1 MQTLSH
7 CDVTVVFPYQ
17 PVVITEAMAV
27 FLYWRPLKNSVHVSI
42 LICIFEK
49 QQADLQLLS
58 PGEHGIP
65 IKIPAG
71 NTWHTQIRIIEEPLM
86 GGPFAEMW
94 GRAVPSAYYQ
104 PGFLP
109 SVELERS
116 KWSEWLLE
124 PGDRILW

>member
-1 MQTLSH
+1 MI
-7 CDVTVVFPYQ
+7 
-17 PVVITEAMAV
+17 ITEAMAV

-58 PGEHGIP
+58 PGEHGIS

-71 NTWHTQIRIIEEPLM
+71 NAWHTQIRIIEEPLM

-94 GRAVPSAYYQ
+94 GQAVLSAYYQ

-116 KWSEWLLE
+116 KWSERLLE
-124 PGDRILW
+124 LETESCGDSC